1 MTPTLDHD
9 DPNDDPND
17 EEVLAGICA
26 RAASCA
32 GDVAAIVEFEVRQA
46 FPLHSCD
53 DQQRLGQQAVAR
65 LVGLGDLDVLLRDPS
80 VDEVLVNAG
89 CEIWVDRGGTVT
101 SAGHLH
107 GQRVEHL
114 LERILAP
121 IGRRIDRTAPIVDA
135 RLADG
140 SRVCAVL
147 PPVAVDGAVLSIR
160 RFPADIRTI
169 DEFTGPDGQ
178 VLLHE
183 ILAAR
188 CNVLVSG
195 ATSSGKT
202 SLLSALL
209 SDTAAG
215 ERVLVIEDTCE
226 LAFGR
231 GGAVRFE
238 AWPALADGPPP
249 VTLADLVRAALRLRP
264 DRIVVGEV
272 RGDEVLALVQA
283 MNTGHD
289 GSMSTCHANS
299 PVDALYRLETLVL
312 QAAPTWPL
320 AAVRQQLQRSID
332 IVVHVERN
340 ARTRRRSIAEISEV
354 VEAPASGAA
363 GPPAVRVLAT
373 TSHSGRLDVVAALT
387 RRRGR

>member
-1 MTPTLDHD
+1 MIGHER
-9 DPNDDPND
+9 D
-17 EEVLAGICA
+17 EAVLEQVCA
-26 RAASCA
+26 RAAACA
-32 GDVAAIVEFEVRQA
+32 GDVAAIVESEIRQA
-46 FPLHSCD
+46 FPLHSRD
-53 DQQRLGQQAVAR
+53 DQRRLAQHAVAR
-65 LVGLGDLDVLLRDPS
+65 LVGLGDLDVLLRDPT

-89 CEIWVDRGGTVT
+89 CEIWVDRGGTLT

-107 GQRVEHL
+107 GHRVEHL

-121 IGRRIDRTAPIVDA
+121 IGRRVDRTAPIVDA

-160 RFPADIRTI
+160 RFPTEVRAIG
-169 DEFTGPDGQ
+169 EFTDADGEA
-178 VLLHE
+178 LLRE
-183 ILAAR
+183 IVAAR
-188 CNVLVSG
+188 CNVVVSG

-209 SDTAAG
+209 SDTAAD
-215 ERVLVIEDTCE
+215 ERVLVVEDTCE
-226 LAFGR
+226 LAFGH
-231 GGAVRFE
+231 GQAVRFE
-238 AWPALADGPPP
+238 ARPALADGPPP

-299 PVDALYRLETLVL
+299 PLDALYRLETLVL

-320 AAVRQQLQRSID
+320 AAIRQQLQRSID
-332 IVVHVERN
+332 VVVHVERN
-340 ARTRRRSIAEISEV
+340 ALTRRRSIAEISEV
-354 VEAPASGAA
+354 VVAPASEAA
-363 GPPAVRVLAT
+363 GRPTVRPLAT
-373 TSHSGRLDVVAALT
+373 SGPSGRLDIVAALT
-387 RRRGR
+387 RRRVR

>member
-1 MTPTLDHD
+1 MAP
-9 DPNDDPND
+9 
-17 EEVLAGICA
+17 
-26 RAASCA
+26 SCRS
-32 GDVAAIVEFEVRQA
+32 DA
-46 FPLHSCD
+46 FP
-53 DQQRLGQQAVAR
+53 
-65 LVGLGDLDVLLRDPS
+65 P
-80 VDEVLVNAG
+80 
-89 CEIWVDRGGTVT
+89 T
-101 SAGHLH
+101 S
-107 GQRVEHL
+107 
-114 LERILAP
+114 
-121 IGRRIDRTAPIVDA
+121 
-135 RLADG
+135 
-140 SRVCAVL
+140 
-147 PPVAVDGAVLSIR
+147 GA
-160 RFPADIRTI
+160 I

-178 VLLHE
+178 ALLHE

-238 AWPALADGPPP
+238 ARPALADGPPP

-320 AAVRQQLQRSID
+320 AAIRQQLQRSID
-332 IVVHVERN
+332 IVVHVERER
-340 ARTRRRSIAEISEV
+340 AHPTTLDRR
-354 VEAPASGAA
+354 
-363 GPPAVRVLAT
+363 
-373 TSHSGRLDVVAALT
+373 DQ
-387 RRRGR
+387 

>member
-1 MTPTLDHD
+1 MTPTLGRDEPQDNPHD
-9 DPNDDPND
+9 DTI
-17 EEVLAGICA
+17 LAGICA

-32 GDVAAIVEFEVRQA
+32 GDVAAIVESEVRQA
-46 FPLHSCD
+46 FPLHSRD
-53 DQQRLGQQAVAR
+53 DQQRLAQHAVAR

-89 CEIWVDRGGTVT
+89 SEIWVDRGGTVIA
-101 SAGHLH
+101 AGHLH

-135 RLADG
+135 RLPDG

-160 RFPADIRTI
+160 RFPSDTRAI
-169 DEFTGPDGQ
+169 DEFTGPGGQ
-178 VLLHE
+178 ALLHE

-209 SDTAAG
+209 SATAAG

-226 LAFGR
+226 LAIGR

-238 AWPALADGPPP
+238 ARPALADGPPP

-289 GSMSTCHANS
+289 GSMSTCHANG

-320 AAVRQQLQRSID
+320 AAIRQQLQRSID
-332 IVVHVERN
+332 IVVHVERD
-340 ARTRRRSIAEISEV
+340 ARAKRRTVTEISEV
-354 VEAPASGAA
+354 VDAHESA
-363 GPPAVRVLAT
+363 GPPAVRTLAR
-373 TSHSGRLDVVAALT
+373 TSPSGRLEVVAALT
-387 RRRGR
+387 RRREP

>member
-1 MTPTLDHD
+1 MTPTVDRHDRDDAVLD
-9 DPNDDPND
+9 
-17 EEVLAGICA
+17 EICA
-26 RAASCA
+26 RAASCV
-32 GDVAAIVEFEVRQA
+32 GDVDAIVEGEVRQA
-46 FPLHSCD
+46 FPLHSRD
-53 DQQRLGQQAVAR
+53 DQQRLARQAVAR
-65 LVGLGDLDVLLRDPS
+65 LVGLGELDVLLLDPT

-89 CEIWVDRGGTVT
+89 REIWVDRGGTVT
-101 SAGHLH
+101 SAGPLH

-121 IGRRIDRTAPIVDA
+121 IGRRIDRTTPIVDA

-160 RFPADIRTI
+160 RFPSDARAIG
-169 DEFTGPDGQ
+169 EFTDPAGQ
-178 VLLHE
+178 ALLHE

-209 SDTAAG
+209 SDTATD

-231 GGAVRFE
+231 GRVVRFE
-238 AWPALADGPPP
+238 ARPALADGPPP
-249 VTLADLVRAALRLRP
+249 VTLAELVRAALRLRP

-299 PVDALYRLETLVL
+299 PLDALYRLETLVL

-320 AAVRQQLQRSID
+320 AAIRQQLQRSID
-332 IVVHVERN
+332 IVIHVERE
-340 ARTRRRSIAEISEV
+340 AGTGKRSIVEIGEV
-354 VEAPASGAA
+354 IDASDSGDTIR
-363 GPPAVRVLAT
+363 PAVRPLAT
-373 TSHSGRLDVVAALT
+373 AHHGQLEVVAALA
-387 RRRGR
+387 RRRAR

>member
-1 MTPTLDHD
+1 VTPTLGRDEPQDNPHD
-9 DPNDDPND
+9 DTI
-17 EEVLAGICA
+17 LAGICA

-32 GDVAAIVEFEVRQA
+32 GDVAAIVESEVRQA
-46 FPLHSCD
+46 FPLHSRD
-53 DQQRLGQQAVAR
+53 DQRRLAQHAVAR

-89 CEIWVDRGGTVT
+89 SEIWVDRGGTVIA
-101 SAGHLH
+101 AGHLH

-135 RLADG
+135 RLPDG

-160 RFPADIRTI
+160 RFPSDTRAI
-169 DEFTGPDGQ
+169 DEFTGPGGQ
-178 VLLHE
+178 ALLHE

-209 SDTAAG
+209 SATAAG

-226 LAFGR
+226 LAIGR

-238 AWPALADGPPP
+238 ARPALADGPPP

-289 GSMSTCHANS
+289 GSMSTCHANG

-320 AAVRQQLQRSID
+320 AAIRQQLQRSID
-332 IVVHVERN
+332 IVVHVERD
-340 ARTRRRSIAEISEV
+340 ARAKRRTVTEISEV
-354 VEAPASGAA
+354 VDAHESA
-363 GPPAVRVLAT
+363 GPPAVRTLAR
-373 TSHSGRLDVVAALT
+373 TSPSGRLEVVAALT
-387 RRRGR
+387 RRRER

>member
-1 MTPTLDHD
+1 VTATAGHHVDHD
-9 DPNDDPND
+9 DDV
-17 EEVLAGICA
+17 VLGEICA
-26 RAASCA
+26 RAASSS
-32 GDVAAIVEFEVRQA
+32 GDVAAIVDFEVRQA
-46 FPLHSCD
+46 FPLHSRD
-53 DQQRLGQQAVAR
+53 AQQRLAQHAVAR
-65 LVGLGDLDVLLRDPS
+65 LVGLGDLDVLLRDPT

-89 CEIWVDRGGTVT
+89 REIWVDRAGTIT
-101 SAGHLH
+101 SAGHLR

-160 RFPADIRTI
+160 RFPTEVRAI
-169 DEFTGPDGQ
+169 DEFTDADGET
-178 VLLHE
+178 LLRE

-188 CNVLVSG
+188 CNVVVSG

-209 SDTAAG
+209 STTAAD

-231 GGAVRFE
+231 GRAVRFE
-238 AWPALADGPPP
+238 ARPVLADGPPP
-249 VTLADLVRAALRLRP
+249 VTLADLVKAALRLRP

-289 GSMSTCHANS
+289 GSMSTCHANG
-299 PVDALYRLETLVL
+299 PLDALHRLETLVL

-320 AAVRQQLQRSID
+320 AAIRQQLQRSID
-332 IVVHVERN
+332 IVVHVQRD
-340 ARTRRRSIAEISEV
+340 ALTRRRSIAEISEV
-354 VEAPASGAA
+354 VVASESDPEGR
-363 GPPAVRVLAT
+363 PSVRPLAT
-373 TSHSGRLDVVAALT
+373 TTPRGRLDVVAALT
-387 RRRGR
+387 RRRVR

>member
-9 DPNDDPND
+9 DPHDNPHDDI
-17 EEVLAGICA
+17 VLAGICA
-26 RAASCA
+26 RAASSA
-32 GDVAAIVEFEVRQA
+32 GDVAAIVESEVRQA
-46 FPLHSCD
+46 FPLHSRD
-53 DQQRLGQQAVAR
+53 DQRRLAQHAVAR

-101 SAGHLH
+101 AAGHLH

-135 RLADG
+135 RLPDG

-160 RFPADIRTI
+160 RFPSDTRAI
-169 DEFTGPDGQ
+169 DEFTGPGGQ
-178 VLLHE
+178 ALLPRDPGG
-183 ILAAR
+183 AR

-209 SDTAAG
+209 SATPAG

-226 LAFGR
+226 LAIGR

-238 AWPALADGPPP
+238 ARPALADGPPP

-320 AAVRQQLQRSID
+320 AAIRQQLQRSID
-332 IVVHVERN
+332 IVVHVERDTQRQAAN
-340 ARTRRRSIAEISEV
+340 DRRDQRGRRRARV
-354 VEAPASGAA
+354 RRTTGRADARHDVTQRPARS
-363 GPPAVRVLAT
+363 
-373 TSHSGRLDVVAALT
+373 
-387 RRRGR
+387 RGRAHEAA